1 MINAVSYL
9 RSSVKILLVEDDA
22 ALGHAMSTSLNKAG
36 YSVNWAHDG
45 FEADVALH
53 DYVYDAVILDLGL
66 PRIDGFEV
74 LKRMR
79 ASKVMAPVIILT
91 ARDDLDDRVKGLDL
105 GADDYLTKPFKL
117 PELEAR
123 LRAQIRRSN
132 ATLGS
137 TIEYGPLVLNVSDKM
152 LIVNGETM
160 PLSPREFSVLEMLL
174 SRVGRVVSKD
184 SIIEALSKWDEGVG
198 NNAIEVYIHRI
209 RKKLEPLGINVLTIR
224 GLGYLLQK
232 AQN

>member
-1 MINAVSYL
+1 
-9 RSSVKILLVEDDA
+9 VKILLVEDDA
-22 ALGHAMSTSLNKAG
+22 ALGHAMSTSLNRSG
-36 YSVNWAHDG
+36 YTVNWAHDG
-45 FEADVALH
+45 LEADIALH

-66 PRIDGFEV
+66 PKIDGFEV

-79 ASKVMAPVIILT
+79 GRKVMAPVIILT

-123 LRAQIRRSN
+123 LRAQIRRNN
-132 ATLGS
+132 AILAS
-137 TIEYGPLVLNVSDKM
+137 TIEYGPLVLNITDKM
-152 LIVNGETM
+152 LTVNGEQM
-160 PLSPREFSVLEMLL
+160 MLSPREFGVLEMLL
-174 SRVGRVVSKD
+174 SRVGRVVSKEA
-184 SIIEALSKWDEGVG
+184 IVEALCKWDEGVG

-209 RKKLEPLGINVLTIR
+209 RKKLEPIGINVLTIR

-232 AQN
+232 AQA

>member
-9 RSSVKILLVEDDA
+9 RSCVKILLVEDDA

-79 ASKVMAPVIILT
+79 ARKVMAPVIILT

-209 RKKLEPLGINVLTIR
+209 RKKLEPLGINVMTIR

>member
-1 MINAVSYL
+1 M
-9 RSSVKILLVEDDA
+9 KILLVEDDA

-36 YSVNWAHDG
+36 YSINWAHDG

-53 DYVYDAVILDLGL
+53 DFVYDAVILDLGL

-79 ASKVMAPVIILT
+79 ARKVTAPVIILT
-91 ARDDLDDRVKGLDL
+91 ARDDLDDRVRGLDL

-123 LRAQIRRSN
+123 LRAQIRRNNSI
-132 ATLGS
+132 LGS
-137 TIEYGPLVLNVSDKM
+137 TIEYGPLVLNITDKM

-174 SRVGRVVSKD
+174 TRVGRVVSKD
-184 SIIEALSKWDEGVG
+184 AIIEALSKWDEGVG

-232 AQN
+232 AQQ

>member
-1 MINAVSYL
+1 M
-9 RSSVKILLVEDDA
+9 KILLVEDDA

-79 ASKVMAPVIILT
+79 ARKVTAPVIILT
-91 ARDDLDDRVKGLDL
+91 ARDDLDDRVRGLDL

-123 LRAQIRRSN
+123 LRAQIRRNNSI
-132 ATLGS
+132 LGS
-137 TIEYGPLVLNVSDKM
+137 TIEYGPLVLNITDKM

-174 SRVGRVVSKD
+174 TRVGRVVSKD
-184 SIIEALSKWDEGVG
+184 AIIDALSKWDEGVG

-232 AQN
+232 AHQ

>member
-1 MINAVSYL
+1 
-9 RSSVKILLVEDDA
+9 VKILLVEDDA

-53 DYVYDAVILDLGL
+53 DFVYDAVILDLGL

-79 ASKVMAPVIILT
+79 ARKVTAPVIILT
-91 ARDDLDDRVKGLDL
+91 ARDDLDDRVRGLDL

-123 LRAQIRRSN
+123 LRAQIRRNNSI
-132 ATLGS
+132 LGS
-137 TIEYGPLVLNVSDKM
+137 TIEYGPLVLNITDKM

-174 SRVGRVVSKD
+174 TRVGRVVSKD
-184 SIIEALSKWDEGVG
+184 AIIDALSKWDEGVG

-232 AQN
+232 AQQ

>member
-1 MINAVSYL
+1 M
-9 RSSVKILLVEDDA
+9 KILLVEDDA
-22 ALGHAMSTSLNKAG
+22 ALGHAMSTSLNRAG
-36 YSVNWAHDG
+36 YKVNWAHDCY
-45 FEADVALH
+45 EADIALH
-53 DYVYDAVILDLGL
+53 DHVYDAVILDLGL
-66 PRIDGFEV
+66 PKIDGFEV
-74 LKRMR
+74 LRRMR
-79 ASKVMAPVIILT
+79 GRKVMAPVIILT

-123 LRAQIRRSN
+123 LRAQIRRNNSIL
-132 ATLGS
+132 AS
-137 TIEYGPLVLNVSDKM
+137 TIEYGPLVLNITDKM
-152 LIVNGETM
+152 LTVNGEQM
-160 PLSPREFSVLEMLL
+160 LLSPREFGVLEMLL

-184 SIIEALSKWDEGVG
+184 AIVEALCKWDEGVG

-232 AQN
+232 AQA

>member
-1 MINAVSYL
+1 L
-9 RSSVKILLVEDDA
+9 KILLVEDDA
-22 ALGHAMSTSLNKAG
+22 ALGHAMSTSLNRAG
-36 YSVNWAHDG
+36 YTVNWTHDG
-45 FEADVALH
+45 HEAEVALH
-53 DYVYDAVILDLGL
+53 DNVYDAVILDLGL
-66 PRIDGFEV
+66 PKIDGFEV

-79 ASKVMAPVIILT
+79 ARKVMAPVIILT

-132 ATLGS
+132 SLLAS
-137 TIEYGPLVLNVSDKM
+137 TIEYGPIVLNITDKM
-152 LIVNGETM
+152 LTVNGEQM
-160 PLSPREFSVLEMLL
+160 LLSPREFGVLEMLL
-174 SRVGRVVSKD
+174 SRVGRVVSKE
-184 SIIEALSKWDEGVG
+184 SIVEALCKWDEGVG

-209 RKKLEPLGINVLTIR
+209 RKKLEPIGINVLTIR

-232 AQN
+232 AQS

>member
-1 MINAVSYL
+1 M
-9 RSSVKILLVEDDA
+9 KILLVEDDA

-79 ASKVMAPVIILT
+79 ARKVTAPVIILT
-91 ARDDLDDRVKGLDL
+91 ARDDLDDRVRGLDL

-123 LRAQIRRSN
+123 LRAQIRRNNSI
-132 ATLGS
+132 LGS
-137 TIEYGPLVLNVSDKM
+137 TIEYGPLVLNISDKM

-160 PLSPREFSVLEMLL
+160 PLSPREFSVLEILL
-174 SRVGRVVSKD
+174 SRVGRVVSKEA
-184 SIIEALSKWDEGVG
+184 IIDALSKWDEGVG

>member
-1 MINAVSYL
+1 
-9 RSSVKILLVEDDA
+9 VKILLVEDDA

-53 DYVYDAVILDLGL
+53 DFVYDAVILDLGL

-79 ASKVMAPVIILT
+79 ARKVMAPVIILT

-174 SRVGRVVSKD
+174 SRVGRVVSKE
-184 SIIEALSKWDEGVG
+184 SIIDALSKWDEGLG

-209 RKKLEPLGINVLTIR
+209 RKKLEPLGINVMTIR

-232 AQN
+232 EQN

>member
-1 MINAVSYL
+1 MMQ
-9 RSSVKILLVEDDA
+9 

-36 YSVNWAHDG
+36 YTVNWAHDG

-53 DYVYDAVILDLGL
+53 DFVYDAVILDLGL

-79 ASKVMAPVIILT
+79 ARKVMAPVIILT
-91 ARDDLDDRVKGLDL
+91 ARDDLDDRVRGLDL

-123 LRAQIRRSN
+123 LRAQIRRNN
-132 ATLGS
+132 AILGS
-137 TIEYGPLVLNVSDKM
+137 TIEYGPLVLNVTDKM
-152 LIVNGETM
+152 LTVHGEAMT
-160 PLSPREFSVLEMLL
+160 LSPREFSVLEILL
-174 SRVGRVVSKD
+174 TRVGRVVSKD
-184 SIIEALSKWDEGVG
+184 AIIEALSKWDEGVG
-198 NNAIEVYIHRI
+198 NNAIEVYIHRV
-209 RKKLEPLGINVLTIR
+209 RKKLEPVGINVLTIR

>member
-1 MINAVSYL
+1 M
-9 RSSVKILLVEDDA
+9 KILLVEDDA
-22 ALGHAMSTSLNKAG
+22 ALGHAMSTSLNRAG
-36 YSVNWAHDG
+36 YTVSWAHDG
-45 FEADVALH
+45 YEADIALH
-53 DYVYDAVILDLGL
+53 DHVYDAVILDLGL
-66 PRIDGFEV
+66 PKIDGFEV
-74 LKRMR
+74 LRRMR
-79 ASKVMAPVIILT
+79 GRKVMAPVIILT

-123 LRAQIRRSN
+123 LRAQIRRNNSIL
-132 ATLGS
+132 AS
-137 TIEYGPLVLNVSDKM
+137 TIEYGPLVLNITDKM
-152 LIVNGETM
+152 LTVNGEQM
-160 PLSPREFSVLEMLL
+160 LLSPREFGVLEMLL

-184 SIIEALSKWDEGVG
+184 AIVEALCKWDEGVG

-232 AQN
+232 AQA

>member
-9 RSSVKILLVEDDA
+9 RSCVKILLVEDDA

-53 DYVYDAVILDLGL
+53 DFVYDAVILDLGL

-79 ASKVMAPVIILT
+79 ARKVTAPVIILT
-91 ARDDLDDRVKGLDL
+91 ARDDLDDRVRGLDL

-123 LRAQIRRSN
+123 LRAQIRRNNSI
-132 ATLGS
+132 LGS
-137 TIEYGPLVLNVSDKM
+137 TIEYGPLVLNITDKM

-174 SRVGRVVSKD
+174 TRVGRVVSKD
-184 SIIEALSKWDEGVG
+184 AIIDALSKWDEGVG

-232 AQN
+232 AQQ

>member
-9 RSSVKILLVEDDA
+9 RSCVKILLVEDDA

-91 ARDDLDDRVKGLDL
+91 ARDDLDDRVRGLDL

-152 LIVNGETM
+152 LIVNGESM

-209 RKKLEPLGINVLTIR
+209 RKKLEPLGINVMTIR

>member
-1 MINAVSYL
+1 
-9 RSSVKILLVEDDA
+9 VKILLVEDDA

-79 ASKVMAPVIILT
+79 ARKVTAPVIILT
-91 ARDDLDDRVKGLDL
+91 ARDDLDDRVRGLDL

-123 LRAQIRRSN
+123 LRAQIRRNNSI
-132 ATLGS
+132 LGS
-137 TIEYGPLVLNVSDKM
+137 TIEYGPLVLNISDKM

-174 SRVGRVVSKD
+174 SRVGRVVSKEA
-184 SIIEALSKWDEGVG
+184 IIDALSKWDEGVG

-209 RKKLEPLGINVLTIR
+209 RKKLEPLDINVLTIR

>member
-1 MINAVSYL
+1 L
-9 RSSVKILLVEDDA
+9 KILLVEDDA
-22 ALGHAMSTSLNKAG
+22 ALGHAMSTSLNRAG
-36 YSVNWAHDG
+36 YSVNWTHDG
-45 FEADVALH
+45 HEAEVALH
-53 DYVYDAVILDLGL
+53 ENVYDAVILDLGL
-66 PRIDGFEV
+66 PKIDGFKV

-79 ASKVMAPVIILT
+79 ASKVMVPVIILT

-132 ATLGS
+132 SLLAS
-137 TIEYGPLVLNVSDKM
+137 TIEYGPIVLNITDKM
-152 LIVNGETM
+152 LTVNGEQM
-160 PLSPREFSVLEMLL
+160 LVSPREFGVLEMLL
-174 SRVGRVVSKD
+174 SRVGRVVSKE
-184 SIIEALSKWDEGVG
+184 SIVEALCKWDEGVG

-209 RKKLEPLGINVLTIR
+209 RKKLEPIGINVLTIR

-232 AQN
+232 AQS

>member
-1 MINAVSYL
+1 M
-9 RSSVKILLVEDDA
+9 KILLVEDDA

-53 DYVYDAVILDLGL
+53 DFVYDAVILDLGL

-79 ASKVMAPVIILT
+79 ARKVTAPVIILT
-91 ARDDLDDRVKGLDL
+91 ARDDLDDRVRGLDL

-123 LRAQIRRSN
+123 LRAQIRRNNSI
-132 ATLGS
+132 LGS
-137 TIEYGPLVLNVSDKM
+137 TIEYGPLVLNITDKM

-174 SRVGRVVSKD
+174 TRVGRVVSKD
-184 SIIEALSKWDEGVG
+184 AIIEALSKWDEGVG

-232 AQN
+232 AQQ

>member
-9 RSSVKILLVEDDA
+9 RSCVKILLVEDDA

-79 ASKVMAPVIILT
+79 ARKVMAPVIILT

-137 TIEYGPLVLNVSDKM
+137 TIEYGPLVLNVTDKM